1 MKVHLNIHLFTSRL
15 GPSQGLC
22 RWLQQRMPGSEMQ
35 LIEIGHAA
43 TGGIIASTGKGGYSG
58 HNPTEM
64 LAISNRC
71 HHIPLLFGFQFV
83 LTQCHDTDSSAWY
96 HYEKEMVIVQ
106 WGEVTGRGHLPQ
118 TSGEKK
124 GRKVRKRL
132 KMVRERITDKDT
144 TLSWIVSLIGG
155 LVKLHPIH
163 RGRQHSPCCK
173 RPLNGLTHSTPLV
186 LCIRWLFGSFEFFHR
201 ADGQRKQTEMLP

>member
-43 TGGIIASTGKGGYSG
+43 TGGIIASTDKGGYSG

-71 HHIPLLFGFQFV
+71 HHIPLHFGFQLV
-83 LTQCHDTDSSAWY
+83 LTQGHDTDSSARY
-96 HYEKEMVIVQ
+96 RYEKEMVIVQ

-118 TSGEKK
+118 TSDNNKEEKWEK
-124 GRKVRKRL
+124 GWKWWGKGLQTKIRL
-132 KMVRERITDKDT
+132 F
-144 TLSWIVSLIGG
+144 
-155 LVKLHPIH
+155 P
-163 RGRQHSPCCK
+163 
-173 RPLNGLTHSTPLV
+173 
-186 LCIRWLFGSFEFFHR
+186 GSF
-201 ADGQRKQTEMLP
+201 P